1 MALILLQAGREPLG
15 QFDGYDADTTIVTGI
30 LGGEVATLVN
40 YAFQGATAGTDQA
53 AKDADGSDGYVGATS
68 IKFRPIATRN
78 MPSGARPV
86 FLMDEGSRGYG
97 TLFGEVIG
105 GIAGKKTTGVNYGP
119 HTAEG
124 SGKVTLWDK
133 PGLYGVTLNAVDT
146 NAVTGLTVTNP
157 TLDVGDPLYAR
168 QTTGVLTP
176 NSANAFDASL
186 VVARFVEFSTNG
198 SLVNTPNYLVAANQ
212 QINFTMAVF
221 HFDPED

>member
-1 MALILLQAGREPLG
+1 
-15 QFDGYDADTTIVTGI
+15 
-30 LGGEVATLVN
+30 
-40 YAFQGATAGTDQA
+40 
-53 AKDADGSDGYVGATS
+53 
-68 IKFRPIATRN
+68 
-78 MPSGARPV
+78 
-86 FLMDEGSRGYG
+86 MDEGSRGYG

-105 GIAGKKTTGVNYGP
+105 GITGKKTTGVNYGP

-146 NAVTGLTVTNP
+146 TTLTGLVTNNQN
-157 TLDVGDPLYAR
+157 LEVGDPLYAR

-176 NSANAFDASL
+176 NAGVAFDASL